1 MPTSIVV
8 FAQVPPPEH
17 GQSRMVLL
25 ALEALRAR
33 AGDFEVHHV
42 NSRFSQSLDDIGE
55 SSIGKFL
62 VAFRYLFEAI
72 QLRFRTRD
80 PLLYYVPGPVKRSAV
95 VRDWMILGVLRLFYS
110 RVVFHWHAI
119 GHGEWAH
126 GSERVRM
133 DGPPGFDRVARR
145 ISAWILERPYASIAV
160 SENSRKDDAVIGSQR
175 SFVICNGIADP
186 CPEYDH
192 HTAPLRLARQ
202 QEWSAGAGS
211 NFRILFLSHGTLE
224 KGITDGLEG
233 IGRLLEQCDPAW
245 TVEATFAGGISDGAR
260 WAFDNLKD
268 GLLQKW
274 QGRLR
279 IIEDGY
285 VSGDEKKARFAAND
299 IFLAP
304 SRWESFGLTV
314 IEAMAHGLP
323 VVAAAS
329 DGVEGVLPNAHPYL
343 AAVQD
348 PIGLGDKL
356 HACCQALVDG
366 KGHEESRKLR
376 AHFLA
381 RYQIEDF
388 AGNLTKAFQELGKT
402 ATGTS
407 FATDALERRP
417 CLEEHDKSV
426 VPPQSEA
433 PLHTL
438 RPSTCDFKTRDSSS
452 STFQPVSV
460 SAFQHLP
467 SSTSSS
473 TSMLDVG
480 CSMFDVPPPPS
491 SSSASLSDLCD
502 FAVNT
507 SSSSSISN
515 LQSPISISVYLA
527 DQNPGHDRSFGI
539 SRMTQVVLEA
549 LQATGRVEIGTISSK
564 TSQQAPEHV
573 GNARILPWGTRRKW
587 VRLMTDHLHPLFV
600 RGGHNGQEADL
611 HYFPKGYL
619 PYFSGTS
626 TPSVVTIH
634 DTIIQY
640 DGDNYPEWR
649 SAWAYRYWARMLK
662 HTLREADR
670 IMTVSQSSKRQIEAF
685 MERHGIP
692 AKEITVTYEP
702 CLYESIQQPVGVAK
716 ENFVMHLASSEPHKR
731 TAHLI
736 RWWLAA
742 EARGE
747 HLPTL
752 HLIGSVPTEVMPLLA
767 SAKSIVKRPF
777 LEEAALQDAYI
788 KASALILPSEIE
800 GFGLPALEAYYL
812 GTPVCYV
819 EGTSVEE
826 IISVATHK
834 GGFNLQ
840 EPQSL
845 FKALEQVM
853 SMSADEVQACGLQLR
868 QTYAA
873 QKVARRMIE
882 VFEEVRE
889 KRNSKS

>member
-33 AGDFEVHHV
+33 PEDFEVHHV

-314 IEAMAHGLP
+314 IEAMAYGLP

-329 DGVEGVLPNAHPYL
+329 DGVEGVLPDGHPYL

-348 PIGLGDKL
+348 PIGLGDKM

-366 KGHEESRKLR
+366 NGHEESRKLR

-388 AGNLTKAFQELGKT
+388 AGNLTKAFQELGNAT
-402 ATGTS
+402 AALKSQPCHEDAASSKFKIQNSKSNISSSSSTS
-407 FATDALERRP
+407 ASLGDLCDLAVNP
-417 CLEEHDKSV
+417 SSSEEHDKSV

-433 PLHTL
+433 PL
-438 RPSTCDFKTRDSSS
+438 
-452 STFQPVSV
+452 QPLI
-460 SAFQHLP
+460 HN
-467 SSTSSS
+467 
-473 TSMLDVG
+473 
-480 CSMFDVPPPPS
+480 S
-491 SSSASLSDLCD
+491 SSSAPLGDLRD

-515 LQSPISISVYLA
+515 LQSPISITVYLA

-539 SRMTQVVLEA
+539 SRMTEVVLEA
-549 LQATGRVEIGTISSK
+549 LQTTGRVEIGTITSE
-564 TSQQAPEHV
+564 TSQQAPKHV

-587 VRLMTDHLHPLFV
+587 VRMITDHLHPLFV
-600 RGGHNGQEADL
+600 RGGHNGQEADVQ
-611 HYFPKGYL
+611 YFPKGYL

-640 DGDNYPEWR
+640 DGDHYPEWR

-692 AKEITVTYEP
+692 AKEIIVTYEP
-702 CLYESIQQPVGVAK
+702 CLYESIPQPVGVAK
-716 ENFVMHLASSEPHKR
+716 ENFVMCLASSEPHKR

-742 EARGE
+742 EARGQQ
-747 HLPTL
+747 LPTL
-752 HLIGSVPTEVMPLLA
+752 HLIGSVPPEVMPLLA
-767 SAKSIVKRPF
+767 STKSIVKRPF
-777 LEEAALQDAYI
+777 LEEAALQDAYL

-826 IISVATHK
+826 ILSVATHK

-873 QKVARRMIE
+873 QKVAQRMIE
-882 VFEEVRE
+882 VFEEVR
-889 KRNSKS
+889 R